1 MEKLN
6 EHLIFFEEKHSTTID
21 DHQREQEPVPSIP
34 YLKKGDSSIYVD
46 QFLAKEELPLPPVAP
61 KVE

>member
-6 EHLIFFEEKHSTTID
+6 EQLIFFEEKHSTNID
-21 DHQREQEPVPSIP
+21 EHQREHDSLPAIP

-46 QFLAKEELPLPPVAP
+46 QFLAKEQPPLPPLTP
-61 KVE
+61 KV